1 MKLKR
6 KCLAH
11 YLDAS
16 FGKSESGPVWYLI
29 GKDIEEMNVEL
40 NPDVETKKNIL
51 GESLAEDNG
60 YTPSI
65 ETDPYYANPDDAV
78 YDSLLDIAMNRKTGD
93 DCATQLLEVII
104 EDDTAETHRAWTE
117 DVIVKPKSYG
127 GSSYVNI
134 PYDIHFTGNR
144 KEGTVKITDK
154 VPVFTEL

>member
-11 YLDAS
+11 YLDS
-16 FGKSESGPVWYLI
+16 TFGGSGTPKWFLV

-65 ETDPYYANPDDAV
+65 EADPYYANPDDEI
-78 YDSLLDIAMNRKTGD
+78 YEKLLDIAMNRREGD
-93 DCATQLLEVII
+93 ECKTQLLEVII
-104 EDDTAETHRAWTE
+104 EDPTAEAHKAWIE
-117 DVIVKPKSYG
+117 DVILKPKSYG

-134 PYDIHFTGNR
+134 PYDIYFAGNR
-144 KEGTVKITDK
+144 QEGTVAIANK
-154 VPVFTEL
+154 VPTFTAN